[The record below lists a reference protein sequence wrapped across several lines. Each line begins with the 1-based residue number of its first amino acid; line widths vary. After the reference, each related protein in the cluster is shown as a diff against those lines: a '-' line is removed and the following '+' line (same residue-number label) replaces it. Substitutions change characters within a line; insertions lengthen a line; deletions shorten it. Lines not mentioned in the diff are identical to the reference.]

1 MGKPV
6 GKESA
11 NTAIIKG
18 GEDSQARNGDTLNH
32 CC

>member
-1 MGKPV
+1 MGTPV

-11 NTAIIKG
+11 NTAIVEG
-18 GEDSQARNGDTLNH
+18 GEDSQARNRDTINH